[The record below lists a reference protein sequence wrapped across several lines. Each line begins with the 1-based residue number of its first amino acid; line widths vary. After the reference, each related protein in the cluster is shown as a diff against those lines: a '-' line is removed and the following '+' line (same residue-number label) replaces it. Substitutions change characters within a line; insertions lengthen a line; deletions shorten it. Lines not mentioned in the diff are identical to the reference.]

1 MTNDILE
8 NFEVEGD
15 YVPLNEHN
23 ISTVKE
29 RLNGVG
35 KGFCLAKWTQITLHL
50 GTGMIH
56 SCHHPTPHKIPLA
69 EIKENPH
76 NLLNTSTMK
85 SARTDMLNNIKT
97 KECDYCWRIEE
108 GGENSDRY
116 LKSLERWAL
125 TDFDRISSLKGSEN
139 VHPNYLEVSFSN
151 VCNMKCS
158 YCGPEFSS
166 KWVEDLKKN
175 GPVIVNKEIGEE
187 QWTNGWQDLDTLNF
201 KNKEVNPYV
210 EAFWEI
216 FPEVYKHLKVYRI
229 TGGEP
234 LMSKELFKTLDWIIE
249 NPNTELDFAINTNL
263 SVPDK
268 LWDRFVEKISIIK
281 SGGYVKKLTIFTSIE
296 GWEERAVYTR
306 NGLDFDLLKK
316 RYEQL
321 CSLGNIRTVIMA
333 AFNVL
338 SITSFGK
345 MLEWHL
351 ELKKK
356 YNSNNS
362 ILKAEMESGFKLMK
376 GLSSEERF
384 AHSNDHVASVG
395 LDIPYLRHPT
405 VLDAQIC
412 SDQMVEDHL
421 IPLMDYMAE
430 NTTDNKWSAHQ
441 GFETYEMEKLRRIVL
456 HRIFYKRKM
465 NPSRKDID
473 IQRAGFYDFVND
485 LDKRN
490 GTNFLEVYPE
500 MEEFY
505 NLCKSTKE
513 TLKQEHD
520 KEAQDEKD

>member
-1 MTNDILE
+1 MQKFETNGAHI
-8 NFEVEGD
+8 
-15 YVPLNEHN
+15 PLNEHN
-23 ISTVKE
+23 ITTIKNK
-29 RLNGVG
+29 LNSVG
-35 KGFCLAKWTQITLHL
+35 QGFCLAKWTQITLHL

-69 EIKENPH
+69 SLKENTL
-76 NLLNTSTMK
+76 NLLNTPVMK
-85 SARTDMLNNIKT
+85 AARVDMLNDVKT
-97 KECDYCWRIEE
+97 KECDYCWRIES
-108 GGENSDRY
+108 GNENSDRY
-116 LKSLERWAL
+116 LKSLEPWAL
-125 TDFDRISSLKGSEN
+125 NDIDRISNLKGDEN
-139 VHPNYLEVSFSN
+139 VYPNYLEVSFSN
-151 VCNMKCS
+151 VCNMKCA

-175 GPVIVNKEIGEE
+175 GPVIVNRDIGQE
-187 QWTNGWQDLDTLNF
+187 QWTNGWQDLDTLNY
-201 KNKEVNPYV
+201 KNSEVNPYV

-234 LMSKELFKTLDWIIE
+234 LMSKELFRTLDWIIE

-306 NGLDFDLLKK
+306 NGLDFKLLQV

-321 CSLGNIRTVIMA
+321 CAMGNVRAVIMA
-333 AFNVL
+333 AFNLL

-345 MLEWHL
+345 MLEWQL
-351 ELKKK
+351 ALKKK
-356 YNSNNS
+356 YNSNPGIVQTEIN
-362 ILKAEMESGFKLMK
+362 SGFQLMK
-376 GLSSEERF
+376 GRSAEERYN
-384 AHSNDHVASVG
+384 HSKDHADAVG

-421 IPLMDYMAE
+421 LPLMHYMAE
-430 NTTDNKWSAHQ
+430 NTIDNQWSTHQ
-441 GFETYEMEKLRRIVL
+441 GFETYEMEKLRRIVMHRL
-456 HRIFYKRKM
+456 HFKKKT
-465 NPSRKDID
+465 NPSRQDID
-473 IQRAGFYDFVND
+473 TQRAGFYDFVND

-500 MEEFY
+500 MTKFY
-505 NLCKSTKE
+505 ELCKKTKQ
-513 TLKQEHD
+513 TLV
-520 KEAQDEKD
+520 AQVV